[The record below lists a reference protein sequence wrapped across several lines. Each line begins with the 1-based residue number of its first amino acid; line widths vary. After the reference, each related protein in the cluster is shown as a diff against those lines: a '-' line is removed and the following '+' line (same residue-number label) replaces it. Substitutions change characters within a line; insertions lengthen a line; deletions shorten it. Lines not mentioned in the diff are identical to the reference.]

1 MNMLQRKDR
10 KNVLRIVVIYGHGLV
25 SIAPLAA
32 KAPEVPTG
40 GQAHRS
46 DSQATPS
53 PFLSR

>member
-1 MNMLQRKDR
+1 MNMLQRKDG